1 VNRFSVG
8 ILIVNYLVAAM
19 NLKAAMSWLLLRSVF
34 SNVDAVKQPGVCLLQ
49 GSSRVA
55 TAASRIMSRIRNDG
69 KVAGKNHHHSKPG
82 KAVVFEPDHWNH
94 DEAVLRSHN
103 CYEYMLNDIDR
114 QAAHNCVEMLKKKPS
129 DTKIFKQCRRWFHIP
144 GYQYHQHNL
153 HEAVKFNKTTVTCKS
168 MMARIASDGAGA
180 LLWSGR
186 DKQPT
191 TEYGPK
197 SGQSWKH
204 DDHCPDGSYMGALVV
219 QPNRRFH
226 FYRRDHE
233 CLEPEN
239 KGKRCWSHKPGIL
252 NATRFDS
259 KGNEIFNLFK
269 ADRSYGKHS
278 YTDVC
283 GFFCVPSNKLHS
295 THSDFY
301 RGGKKP
307 DHWAI
312 V

>member
-1 VNRFSVG
+1 
-8 ILIVNYLVAAM
+8 LAM
-19 NLKAAMSWLLLRSVF
+19 NLMAATSWLLLRSVF

-55 TAASRIMSRIRNDG
+55 SRIRSAS
-69 KVAGKNHHHSKPG
+69 KVASKFNAHDPNSPNLSQKRK
-82 KAVVFEPDHWNH
+82 KAVVFEPHQWNSH
-94 DEAVLRSHN
+94 EAVLRSHN
-103 CYEYMLNDIDR
+103 CYEYMLNDIDPR
-114 QAAHNCVEMLKKKPS
+114 AAHNCEEMLKKKPS
-129 DTKIFKQCRRWFHIP
+129 NTKVFKECRRWFHIP
-144 GYQYHQHNL
+144 GYGYHQHRL
-153 HEAVKFNKTTVTCKS
+153 HEAVKFNKSSVTCKN
-168 MMARIASDGAGA
+168 MMARIALDGAGT

-186 DKQPT
+186 DNQPT
-191 TEYGPK
+191 TKYGPS

-204 DDHCPDGSYMGALVV
+204 NDHCPDGSYMGALVV
-219 QPNRRFH
+219 QPNKRFH

-233 CLEPEN
+233 CQDSEN

-283 GFFCVPSNKLHS
+283 GFFCIPSNKLAQ

-301 RGGKKP
+301 RGGQKP
-307 DHWAI
+307 RRWAI